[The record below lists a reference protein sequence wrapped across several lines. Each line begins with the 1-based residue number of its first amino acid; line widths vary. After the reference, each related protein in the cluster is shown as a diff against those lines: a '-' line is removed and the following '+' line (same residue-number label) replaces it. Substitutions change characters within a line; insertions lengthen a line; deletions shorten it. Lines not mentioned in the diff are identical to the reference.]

1 MIISSNI
8 AAARDSHAAGPR
20 WTEYPSVL
28 NLSRARFQHVMDTIE
43 AAVLVMKLNRQIT
56 EEINSR
62 FGVLFTNNGIINMR
76 ASSVTK
82 AAIGKTTWAFV
93 I

>member
-1 MIISSNI
+1 
-8 AAARDSHAAGPR
+8 
-20 WTEYPSVL
+20 
-28 NLSRARFQHVMDTIE
+28 MDTIE

-56 EEINSR
+56 EETNSR

-82 AAIGKTTWAFV
+82 AAVPVVCHFNAAKTFSAEADLLGRLHGPSLSEL
-93 I
+93 